1 MISIALFCS
10 QAKPIS
16 ISATAAS
23 RSVQCI
29 HQKMFIHSHSQPLYP
44 LSATLLCLG
53 KLVYEYHTYLNE
65 TVIDQVLEIVT
76 ALMQSKQR
84 EVLKGVLSFLKVCRI
99 L

>member
-1 MISIALFCS
+1 MHSPKDVYTF
-10 QAKPIS
+10 
-16 ISATAAS
+16 TFTT
-23 RSVQCI
+23 
-29 HQKMFIHSHSQPLYP
+29 FIP